1 MGTIKDVLFI
11 ATATIIVLGFA
22 TLLTACI
29 LLG

>member
-1 MGTIKDVLFI
+1 MKSMKDVLFI
-11 ATATIIVLGFA
+11 ATASIIVLGFA